1 MTSTATFPFPC
12 AVSAAQTLLGKGAT
26 RVIVLCSHGILAGS
40 ALEDIQQSCIDEV
53 VVTNTISQKGR
64 VERCSKL
71 RVISV
76 HDILA
81 EAIRRVHNGESTAT
95 MGAMQMD
102 IA

>member
-1 MTSTATFPFPC
+1 M
-12 AVSAAQTLLGKGAT
+12 
-26 RVIVLCSHGILAGS
+26 IVLCSHGILAGA

-53 VVTNTISQKGR
+53 VVTDTISQKGR
-64 VERCSKL
+64 VERCNKL

-76 HDILA
+76 HDVLA